1 MFVIVILSRVNASL
15 QKNGFSRLIVACI
28 SALRRRD
35 RIRAGRDSVCVY
47 TTATAHSKAMPTTR
61 QALFQSMGD
70 DVLTQLLATMSFA
83 DRSAINSVCKRWRK
97 VVASPGFIQV
107 RRSVGETGL
116 VILGYALD
124 FGPESR

>member
-35 RIRAGRDSVCVY
+35 RIRAVRDSVCVY

-61 QALFQSMGD
+61 QALFESIGD
-70 DVLTQLLATMSFA
+70 DVLTLGLGSRRVSD
-83 DRSAINSVCKRWRK
+83 DR
-97 VVASPGFIQV
+97 VVAREI
-107 RRSVGETGL
+107 
-116 VILGYALD
+116 I
-124 FGPESR
+124 